1 MLSSCVLSA
10 AADDSEGAAVVSDVD
25 ADAPQAANETAST
38 PARLSPDNLCNFFIF
53 SSCML
58 FFTSFPFTVHSAFI
72 TIQTN
77 INSVAVASLTEA
89 GCIVICDGF
98 TLDEN
103 ARVKAEEENISV
115 ITSEMSAYEIAKLI

>member
-1 MLSSCVLSA
+1 MKVSELAEKIKGKIISGSGEKELDGCYIGDLLSLAMSKVQ
-10 AADDSEGAAVVSDVD
+10 E
-25 ADAPQAANETAST
+25 N
-38 PARLSPDNLCNFFIF
+38 NIW
-53 SSCML
+53 
-58 FFTSFPFTVHSAFI
+58 I

-103 ARVKAEEENISV
+103 ALVKAEEEDISV

>member
-1 MLSSCVLSA
+1 MNVKELSELIKGKIICGNDEKELEGCYIGDLLSLA
-10 AADDSEGAAVVSDVD
+10 MSKVQE
-25 ADAPQAANETAST
+25 N
-38 PARLSPDNLCNFFIF
+38 NIW
-53 SSCML
+53 
-58 FFTSFPFTVHSAFI
+58 I

-103 ARVKAEEENISV
+103 ARVKAEEEEISV
-115 ITSEMSAYEIAKLI
+115 ITSELSAYEIAKLI